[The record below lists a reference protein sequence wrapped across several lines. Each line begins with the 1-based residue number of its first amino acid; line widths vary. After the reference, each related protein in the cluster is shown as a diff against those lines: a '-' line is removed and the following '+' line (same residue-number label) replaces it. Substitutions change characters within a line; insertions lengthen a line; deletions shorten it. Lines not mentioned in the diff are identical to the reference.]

1 MKNYYGF
8 NRKNGTTSPDVWA
21 DDELMDSNIT
31 ADLEK
36 NKAALPRYKIFMA
49 LSRTPHGVI
58 DMATPCFA
66 ALIWLGEFP
75 SFGVTLLG
83 LITAFAGYT
92 AVYALNDVIDY
103 ANDRMKLAQEISKR
117 SGPDID
123 GIWIRHPLAQGIL
136 PYRNGVYWVV
146 AWASVAIIG
155 AWLLNP
161 VCLMIFVAGCILETL
176 YCKMLKISHYRVLV
190 SGTVKTLGAVA
201 AVYAV
206 DLSPSPVFVVILFLF
221 LYVWEIGGQNIPNDW
236 SDVHEDKQIGART
249 VPVRLGIHRSAVLI
263 LGCILVTLLLNVWV
277 FKFSRAVYDPVYL
290 VAALGAGVYL
300 LLIPA
305 LRLITT
311 KSDEDAMRL
320 FNRGSYYP
328 LALMAI
334 VLMKIIF

>member
-1 MKNYYGF
+1 
-8 NRKNGTTSPDVWA
+8 
-21 DDELMDSNIT
+21 
-31 ADLEK
+31 
-36 NKAALPRYKIFMA
+36 
-49 LSRTPHGVI
+49 
-58 DMATPCFA
+58 
-66 ALIWLGEFP
+66 
-75 SFGVTLLG
+75 LG

-249 VPVRLGIHRSAVLI
+249 VPVRLGINRSAVLI

-334 VLMKIIF
+334 VLIKIIF